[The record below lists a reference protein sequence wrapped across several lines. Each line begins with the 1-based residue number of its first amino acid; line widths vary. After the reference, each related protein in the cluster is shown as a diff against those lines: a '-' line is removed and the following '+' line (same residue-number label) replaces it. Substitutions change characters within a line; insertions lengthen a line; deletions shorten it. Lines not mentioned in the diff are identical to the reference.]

1 MQEKEKALS
10 NLFATGL
17 VSSIYCFFIMCL
29 VFSAGVIILDT
40 IVGSLSFIFT
50 GSYVGLLS
58 HIEITNNFLIEKD
71 IGFVLSQETW
81 KLDTSSVILNSLIN
95 WLINLQFSFMGN
107 VRLFIFSVLGL
118 VLMLYLSMS
127 QKFDFDSVGP
137 IADNFAAIFTLLG
150 FILYAPL
157 AYGII
162 MTIFRLMY
170 PLIV

>member
-1 MQEKEKALS
+1 MLEKVKLLS
-10 NLFATGL
+10 GLFAK
-17 VSSIYCFFIMCL
+17 VIASSIVYFFIMGI
-29 VFSAGVIILDT
+29 VFSTGVIILEL
-40 IVGSLSFIFT
+40 IIGSLSFIFV
-50 GSYVGLLS
+50 GSFKGLLS
-58 HIEITNNFLIEKD
+58 HIQTTNNFLIEKD
-71 IGFVLSQETW
+71 IGFVLSEETW
-81 KLDTSSVILNSLIN
+81 KLETSSTILNSLVN

-137 IADNFAAIFTLLG
+137 IADKFAAIFTLLG